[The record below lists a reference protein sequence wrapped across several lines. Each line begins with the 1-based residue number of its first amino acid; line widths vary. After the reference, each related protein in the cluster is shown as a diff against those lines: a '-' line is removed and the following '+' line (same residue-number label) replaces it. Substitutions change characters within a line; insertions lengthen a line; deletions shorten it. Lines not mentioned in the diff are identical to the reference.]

1 MGKNMTSERI
11 ETGKMPTGKMPTGE
25 TPTGETPAI
34 TIPHCGGDLVIRSW
48 SETAVSLKG
57 DYEVEE
63 SEAGLSITSQ
73 STLRLTVPDQSVLD
87 IQQVAGD
94 LIIKKISG
102 DASVGEVSGD
112 AIFSGAGLT
121 KVQVVHGDVSAKKMS
136 GPLSLDTVHGDML
149 VRRAQDVKA
158 GAVHGD
164 CSIRYTAGD
173 VQLGE
178 IMGDV
183 SLRAVGGDVSVGH
196 GRRDANMRQIGG
208 QVSLGDVQGDI
219 RIHGPL
225 SEGQHNFN
233 ADGDIVLRW
242 PEESPLNLTAA
253 AAKINNR
260 LHWDTISEADGAL
273 TGQIGDGKTQ
283 VSLTAQGRISL
294 KSAQLIDDTW
304 APFPGEEFGFDFAFD
319 MEGLG
324 ERIMA
329 QVNDHVARITADI
342 DTRFG
347 PEFTAKFA
355 QQAERAAA
363 KAEKAAER
371 ALRRAEHEMRR
382 WERRQHRRP
391 RRPSAPSPPPKPKA
405 SKEEQIKILNMV
417 EKGIISP
424 DEANALLQA
433 MEG

>member
-1 MGKNMTSERI
+1 MTSERVK
-11 ETGKMPTGKMPTGE
+11 TGKM
-25 TPTGETPAI
+25 PTGETPAI

-63 SEAGLSITSQ
+63 NEEGLSITSQ
-73 STLRLTVPDQSVLD
+73 STLRLIVPDNSPLD
-87 IQQVAGD
+87 IHHVAGD
-94 LIIKKISG
+94 LLLKKISG
-102 DASVGEVSGD
+102 DASIGEVSGD
-112 AIFSGAGLT
+112 AVFSGIGLA
-121 KVQVVHGDVSAKKMS
+121 KIQVVHGDVSAKKIS
-136 GPLSLDTVHGDML
+136 GPFSLDTVHGDML
-149 VRRAQDVKA
+149 IRHAQDVKV

-164 CSIRYTAGD
+164 CSVRYAAGD
-173 VQLGE
+173 IQLGE

-183 SLRAVGGDVSVGH
+183 SLRAVDGDVSVGN
-196 GRRDANMRQIGG
+196 GRRDANVRQIGG
-208 QVSLGDVQGDI
+208 QASLGDLQGDI

-225 SEGQHNFN
+225 GEGQHNFN
-233 ADGDIVLRW
+233 AGGDIILRW
-242 PEESPLNLTAA
+242 PEERPLNLTAA
-253 AAKINNR
+253 AAKITNR
-260 LHWDTISEADGAL
+260 LQWDEVTEADGAL

-283 VSLTAQGRISL
+283 VSLTAQGRVSL
-294 KSAQLIDDTW
+294 KSAQLIDEKW
-304 APFPGEEFGFDFAFD
+304 EPFPGEEFGFDFAFD

-382 WERRQHRRP
+382 WERRQHHPP
-391 RRPSAPSPPPKPKA
+391 RRPSAPSPPPKPKT
-405 SKEEQIKILNMV
+405 SKEEHLKILNMV

-424 DEANALLQA
+424 DEANTLWQA
-433 MEG
+433 MEV